1 MRIKNIDF
9 DKKLRNDLIH
19 IMKIENEPES
29 IKELDKW
36 IKKEG
41 VDEVSKKV
49 IELYT
54 IHDANDW
61 EFEGGIY
68 LLGIRIEFLFEEER
82 LQLLDDL
89 QKIGYVIADE
99 GKIKKSK
106 KAGSKKLIQ
115 YLDIQKQSN

>member
-54 IHDANDW
+54 IHDAND
-61 EFEGGIY
+61 
-68 LLGIRIEFLFEEER
+68 
-82 LQLLDDL
+82 
-89 QKIGYVIADE
+89 
-99 GKIKKSK
+99 
-106 KAGSKKLIQ
+106 
-115 YLDIQKQSN
+115 

>member
-1 MRIKNIDF
+1 MKKINDDF

-54 IHDANDW
+54 IHVAND
-61 EFEGGIY
+61 
-68 LLGIRIEFLFEEER
+68 
-82 LQLLDDL
+82 
-89 QKIGYVIADE
+89 
-99 GKIKKSK
+99 
-106 KAGSKKLIQ
+106 
-115 YLDIQKQSN
+115 

>member
-1 MRIKNIDF
+1 MKKINDDF

-54 IHDANDW
+54 IHVA
-61 EFEGGIY
+61 
-68 LLGIRIEFLFEEER
+68 
-82 LQLLDDL
+82 DD
-89 QKIGYVIADE
+89 
-99 GKIKKSK
+99 
-106 KAGSKKLIQ
+106 
-115 YLDIQKQSN
+115 

>member
-1 MRIKNIDF
+1 MKKINDDF

-36 IKKEG
+36 IKKER

-54 IHDANDW
+54 IHVANDW